1 MDRRLAWVTQSIDA
15 LYSLVDKDPFILQKI
30 EASPYV
36 HTPLHEASMFGKI
49 DMAIELMVL
58 MPSFTYKLN
67 TRGYSPLHLAVENNQ
82 VEIALELVKFDP
94 NLVRLRGRGG
104 VTPLHLVVEKG
115 GVNLLTEFIMAFPKS
130 ILDVNVSGETALH
143 MAVLNGRYEEIK
155 VLTGW
160 IERMRQREA
169 ASMEKDILNRK
180 DREGNTA
187 LHVAAYQ
194 NKHQA
199 VKPLLK
205 CLSLD
210 RNIQNKDGLTSL
222 DILRANGRYMD
233 KDTEKLIRSWGG
245 KSKAALPKVKT
256 SSEYLSRVTFREFCS
271 IQMTRYKSGISDG
284 TRNALQV
291 ITILI
296 TTATYTTALQPP
308 RCQKGDYL
316 MEISSPAEDSKAQKS
331 DGFGRDLVHVRSRL
345 STSSSMNK
353 SMDEELATI
362 MRLVGV
368 RKGVKAALLIGLR
381 RSTKGSSLT
390 IFRARLICLLL
401 WGFITISFYFSMFLN
416 FILLP
421 PGRGYTWFYILIATP
436 LCCSYG
442 IAMLLNGQTPES
454 IPIFLVIVTL
464 IGFLCYLIFVFL
476 KWKLAL
482 QLRTVKPK
490 SQMVLEGLSTI

>member
-15 LYSLVDKDPFILQKI
+15 LYSLIDKDPFILQKI
-30 EASPYV
+30 EASSPYV
-36 HTPLHEASMFGKI
+36 HTPLHEASMFGKTL
-49 DMAIELMVL
+49 MAMELMVL

-115 GVNLLTEFIMAFPKS
+115 GADLLTEFLMACPKS
-130 ILDVNVSGETALH
+130 ILDENVSGETALH
-143 MAVLNGRYEEIK
+143 MAVLNGRYEELK

-160 IERMRQREA
+160 LERMRQKGA
-169 ASMEKDILNRK
+169 SSMERDILNRK

-187 LHVAAYQ
+187 LHFAAYQ

-199 VKPLLK
+199 VKPLLE

-233 KDTEKLIRSWGG
+233 KTTEKLIKSCGG
-245 KSKAALPKVKT
+245 KSKAALPKVKKP
-256 SSEYLSRVTFREFCS
+256 SEYLRSPVTFWEYCS
-271 IQMTRYKSGISDG
+271 IQITRYKSGISDG

-291 ITILI
+291 IIILI

-308 RCQKGDYL
+308 RCENK
-316 MEISSPAEDSKAQKS
+316 EDSGS
-331 DGFGRDLVHVRSRL
+331 YDETCLV
-345 STSSSMNK
+345 
-353 SMDEELATI
+353 
-362 MRLVGV
+362 
-368 RKGVKAALLIGLR
+368 
-381 RSTKGSSLT
+381 
-390 IFRARLICLLL
+390 L
-401 WGFITISFYFSMFLN
+401 WGFNTVSFFFSMFLN

-421 PGRGYTWFYILIATP
+421 PGREYTWFYILIATP

-442 IAMLLNGQTPES
+442 IAMMLNGETTAYF
-454 IPIFLVIVTL
+454 PILLVVATIV
-464 IGFLCYLIFVFL
+464 GFFCYLIFVFL
-476 KWKLAL
+476 KWKLSI
-482 QLRTVKPK
+482 QLRTIKPK
-490 SQMVLEGLSTI
+490 SQMILEGLSTII

>member
-15 LYSLVDKDPFILQKI
+15 LYSLIDKDPSILQKI

-49 DMAIELMVL
+49 DMAMELMVL

-115 GVNLLTEFIMAFPKS
+115 GVDLLTEFIMACPKS

-143 MAVLNGRYEEIK
+143 MAVLNGRYEELK

-199 VKPLLK
+199 LKPLLK
-205 CLSLD
+205 CFSLD
-210 RNIQNKDGLTSL
+210 RNIQNKDGLTSV

-256 SSEYLSRVTFREFCS
+256 SSEYLRSRVTFREFCS

-291 ITILI
+291 INILI
-296 TTATYTTALQPP
+296 TTATYVYNSTTATKMPK
-308 RCQKGDYL
+308 R
-316 MEISSPAEDSKAQKS
+316 
-331 DGFGRDLVHVRSRL
+331 RL
-345 STSSSMNK
+345 FK
-353 SMDEELATI
+353 
-362 MRLVGV
+362 
-368 RKGVKAALLIGLR
+368 
-381 RSTKGSSLT
+381 
-390 IFRARLICLLL
+390 
-401 WGFITISFYFSMFLN
+401 
-416 FILLP
+416 
-421 PGRGYTWFYILIATP
+421 
-436 LCCSYG
+436 
-442 IAMLLNGQTPES
+442 
-454 IPIFLVIVTL
+454 
-464 IGFLCYLIFVFL
+464 
-476 KWKLAL
+476 
-482 QLRTVKPK
+482 
-490 SQMVLEGLSTI
+490 